1 MLVAFGA
8 KWHPNPLKLY
18 GVVDE
23 GGDGVQIPR
32 VREYFPSEKK
42 VHYKYLVLNYGKKM
56 QKHP

>member
-8 KWHPNPLKLY
+8 KWHPTPLNCM
-18 GVVDE
+18 VDE

-32 VREYFPSEKK
+32 VREYLPSEKG